1 MNTSFLPRLA
11 LATALSLASA
21 SAAVAADRT
30 PSPAGAEV
38 YIVSPKDGAKVK
50 SPVTVVFGLKGM
62 GIAPGRHQ
70 VRQHRPP
77 PPAHR
82 QRSARGPVAAVARE
96 RENRALR
103 QGPDRNHADAAAG
116 QTHPAARARRLPA
129 RAARSGGD
137 LEEGHHLRRRNR
149 PSHGQARGRSKRRRM
164 TAPRAIL
171 HVDMDAFY
179 ASVEQRDRPE
189 LRGQPL
195 IVGGTTNR
203 GVVAAASYEVR
214 KFGVRSAMPIRE
226 ALRRCP
232 HAICVTPR
240 MSVYREVSHQVFA
253 IFHEYTPV
261 VEGLSLDEAFLDVT
275 ASLAL
280 KGDAVS
286 IARGIKQ
293 TDSRGHAARAPRSAS
308 RPTSSWRRSP
318 PTSRSPTGSPWSR
331 PTTCTR
337 CSIRSR
343 CAACPGSDASSAS
356 ASRPRASR
364 RSASCARAPDAVLWP
379 IFGRDS
385 QRMRERAA
393 GIDERPVMAEWDEKS
408 ISAEETF
415 FSDLADARAC
425 RPKCCGSPIAPAR
438 ACARRISPPAACR

>member
-1 MNTSFLPRLA
+1 MS
-11 LATALSLASA
+11 
-21 SAAVAADRT
+21 
-30 PSPAGAEV
+30 
-38 YIVSPKDGAKVK
+38 
-50 SPVTVVFGLKGM
+50 
-62 GIAPGRHQ
+62 
-70 VRQHRPP
+70 
-77 PPAHR
+77 
-82 QRSARGPVAAVARE
+82 
-96 RENRALR
+96 
-103 QGPDRNHADAAAG
+103 
-116 QTHPAARARRLPA
+116 
-129 RAARSGGD
+129 
-137 LEEGHHLRRRNR
+137 
-149 PSHGQARGRSKRRRM
+149 
-164 TAPRAIL
+164 APRAIL

-179 ASVEQRDRPE
+179 ASVEQRDDPR

-195 IVGGTTNR
+195 IVGGTSNR

-232 HAICVTPR
+232 HAICVKPR

-293 TDSRGHAARAPRSAS
+293 RIRATTELGASVGVAPNKLVAKIASELEKPDGLTVVTPANLRAVLDPLSVRRLPGLGRKLGERVEAAGVFTFRQLRTATD
-308 RPTSSWRRSP
+308 T
-318 PTSRSPTGSPWSR
+318 
-331 PTTCTR
+331 
-337 CSIRSR
+337 
-343 CAACPGSDASSAS
+343 
-356 ASRPRASR
+356 
-364 RSASCARAPDAVLWP
+364 VLWP

-393 GIDERPVMAEWDEKS
+393 GIDERPVMSEWDEKS

-415 FSDLADARAC
+415 FTDLVEHAGMRAEVLRLADRAGARMRAQNLATGC
-425 RPKCCGSPIAPAR
+425 VQVKIRRADFTTFTRQKRFEPSTTDSRTIAKIAGELLTAWLEEQPRARVRLLGVGVNHLHAADQLDLFAQGPAQSQGSASGTALDTAVDQIRERFGNLAVRRGSALPEARGAEEAAENMSEEAPG
-438 ACARRISPPAACR
+438 RRRRSSSPTAPERR